1 MFHRIL
7 LIFSIVLFS
16 YVAIANEVYIIKNVK
31 ISGNNKTASIARNM
45 AIEKGQ
51 LKAFDML
58 VKLHYPAAVNKLSKL
73 NKDKILDT
81 VEGFELSEEK
91 RSATNYLAKLKV
103 KFNRED
109 VNKLMNSLGAVFTE
123 APKKVQLEEEQITP
137 ESAKSSE
144 AIQAPPT
151 DSSNTITLIVLIFEQ
166 EDRYYG
172 LGDENIWSDLWS
184 KSLEKKA
191 NAKFILPIGD
201 LEDLAMLNRDV
212 LKKNLIDLAPLFD
225 RYNVN
230 NLAICRVIDQSQDSM
245 HHLSLQVDYINKYHH
260 AWQRHDF
267 PSVEG
272 SNLSSLLNKSIN
284 EVEQFSFNSS
294 RNNSSKISFDLTI
307 VDPYIIAVDYKVE
320 KLSDW
325 VNLEQILTGIRYI
338 SNIDLKQITVNNYH
352 FTITANIA
360 VEDLEEMLKKYNLIL
375 QSQSGNKYLLE
386 KEVAHAEY

>member
-73 NKDKILDT
+73 NKDKMLDT

-109 VNKLMNSLGAVFTE
+109 VDKLMNSLGAFFTE
-123 APKKVQLEEEQITP
+123 APKKVKLEEEQITP
-137 ESAKSSE
+137 ESTKSSE

-151 DSSNTITLIVLIFEQ
+151 TSSNTITLIVPIFEQ

-267 PSVEG
+267 PSIEG

-360 VEDLEEMLKKYNLIL
+360 VEDLEEVLKKYNLIL

>member
-73 NKDKILDT
+73 NKDKMLDT

-109 VNKLMNSLGAVFTE
+109 VDKLMNSLGAIFTE
-123 APKKVQLEEEQITP
+123 APKKVKLEEEQITP

-151 DSSNTITLIVLIFEQ
+151 TSSNTITLIVPIFEQ

-294 RNNSSKISFDLTI
+294 RNNSSKISADLKI

-325 VNLEQILTGIRYI
+325 VSLEQILTGIRYI

-360 VEDLEEMLKKYNLIL
+360 VEDLEEVLKKYNLIL

>member
-245 HHLSLQVDYINKYHH
+245 HHLSLQVDYINK
-260 AWQRHDF
+260 F
-267 PSVEG
+267 
-272 SNLSSLLNKSIN
+272 I
-284 EVEQFSFNSS
+284 
-294 RNNSSKISFDLTI
+294 
-307 VDPYIIAVDYKVE
+307 
-320 KLSDW
+320 
-325 VNLEQILTGIRYI
+325 
-338 SNIDLKQITVNNYH
+338 
-352 FTITANIA
+352 
-360 VEDLEEMLKKYNLIL
+360 MLGRGMIFL
-375 QSQSGNKYLLE
+375 
-386 KEVAHAEY
+386 V

>member
-16 YVAIANEVYIIKNVK
+16 YVAIANEVYVIKNVK

-109 VNKLMNSLGAVFTE
+109 VDKLMNSLGAAFTE
-123 APKKVQLEEEQITP
+123 APKKVKLEEEQITP
-137 ESAKSSE
+137 ESARSSE

-151 DSSNTITLIVLIFEQ
+151 TSSNTITLIVPIFEQ

-191 NAKFILPIGD
+191 NAKFILPIVD

-212 LKKNLIDLAPLFD
+212 LKKNLIDLSPLFD

-267 PSVEG
+267 PSIEG
-272 SNLSSLLNKSIN
+272 SDLSSLLNKSIN
-284 EVEQFSFNSS
+284 EVEQFGFNSS
-294 RNNSSKISFDLTI
+294 RDNSSKISFDLTI

-360 VEDLEEMLKKYNLIL
+360 VEDLEEVLKKYNLIL
-375 QSQSGNKYLLE
+375 QIQSGNKYLLE
-386 KEVAHAEY
+386 KEAAHAEY